1 MFEAKRRFQR
11 IRTDAEAKI
20 SAPIMGGVPERAR
33 VGELGLG
40 GCLFYTEEKIGV
52 GRMFMLYLNLNGR
65 EVSAVVKVLYDY
77 VNDEGKV
84 CSGAEFLD
92 VEDED
97 LAVLSGFIDKHVSGS
112 PAFLN

>member
-20 SAPIMGGVPERAR
+20 SAPIMGGVPDKAR

-40 GCLFYTEEKIGV
+40 GCLFHTEERIGV
-52 GRMFMLYLNLNGR
+52 GRMFMLYLNLAGR
-65 EVSAVVKVLYDY
+65 EVSAVVKILYDY
-77 VNDEGKV
+77 VNEDGMV

-97 LAVLSGFIDKHVSGS
+97 LAVLTGFIDKHVSGT
-112 PAFLN
+112 PATLN